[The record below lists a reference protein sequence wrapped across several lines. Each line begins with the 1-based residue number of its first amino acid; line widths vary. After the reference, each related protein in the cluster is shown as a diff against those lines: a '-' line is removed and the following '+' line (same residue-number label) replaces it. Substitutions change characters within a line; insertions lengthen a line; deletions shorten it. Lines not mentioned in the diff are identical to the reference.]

1 MKKLNL
7 TDNNVN
13 EEGGE
18 AFLEVFKK
26 HTKLEYLNLEATAL
40 GEEVTG
46 KVTQVVAESCPDLE
60 TLILSANDILR
71 EGVDSVAEGISKMRK
86 LKVLKITD
94 NELGDVG
101 VAKICVALQT
111 SAAKLEELD
120 VSCNEISKS
129 GAEAVSKLAT
139 TSLKST
145 IKKVN
150 LDQNWIQEDAIES
163 IHKIFSDAGLD
174 SVLQSLEDNDP
185 DGEPEEDEADEVANL
200 IAKLT
205 V

>member
-1 MKKLNL
+1 MK
-7 TDNNVN
+7 
-13 EEGGE
+13 
-18 AFLEVFKK
+18 
-26 HTKLEYLNLEATAL
+26 
-40 GEEVTG
+40 
-46 KVTQVVAESCPDLE
+46 
-60 TLILSANDILR
+60 
-71 EGVDSVAEGISKMRK
+71 K

-94 NELGDVG
+94 NELGDAG

-129 GAEAVSKLAT
+129 GAEAVSKLAA

-163 IHKIFSDAGLD
+163 IQKNIC
-174 SVLQSLEDNDP
+174 
-185 DGEPEEDEADEVANL
+185 
-200 IAKLT
+200 
-205 V
+205 

>member
-1 MKKLNL
+1 MGSLKKLNL

-26 HTKLEYLNLEATAL
+26 HSKLEYLNLEATAL
-40 GEEVTG
+40 GEEITG
-46 KVTQVVAESCPDLE
+46 KVTQVVAEHCPDLE

-71 EGVDSVAEGISKMRK
+71 EGVDSVAEGIAKMKK

-94 NELGDVG
+94 NELGDAG

-129 GAEAVSKLAT
+129 GAGGF
-139 TSLKST
+139 
-145 IKKVN
+145 
-150 LDQNWIQEDAIES
+150 
-163 IHKIFSDAGLD
+163 KISCD
-174 SVLQSLEDNDP
+174 
-185 DGEPEEDEADEVANL
+185 
-200 IAKLT
+200 
-205 V
+205 